1 MGISS
6 TRETAFVT
14 DSSSKAFAFVQGLA
28 ADLKKGDIELPAF
41 PDVVKR
47 LQVILVEPN
56 ASARDV
62 VEVISVEPILTSRL
76 MRMANSAA
84 LNPKGIEITNLGS
97 AISRLGF
104 NVVRSTATAF
114 AMNQM
119 QQQEGLRPIRAQL
132 NQIWKSSNNVA
143 AICYVVCK
151 KVLKRRPDEAL
162 LAGLLHQ
169 MGRLYILIHA
179 HSNNPELLADDD
191 YLDVVE
197 SWQADI
203 GRAIV
208 ESWTLPEPIC
218 AAIAA
223 QDMLLEE
230 NEEHEP
236 GDPLPLLLSA
246 ASLRQRLSSDP
257 RLRESHPNADEV
269 MQSLELDGNN
279 FLEAIVANHD
289 AIEGLQQ
296 TLSA

>member
-1 MGISS
+1 M
-6 TRETAFVT
+6 T
-14 DSSSKAFAFVQGLA
+14 DSNSKAFAFVQGLA
-28 ADLKKGDIELPAF
+28 ADLEKDDLELPAF

-47 LQVILVEPN
+47 LQVVLVDPN
-56 ASARDV
+56 ASAKDV
-62 VEVISVEPILTSRL
+62 VEVISVEPILTTRL

-104 NVVRSTATAF
+104 NVVRSTATAY

-119 QQQEGLRPIRAQL
+119 QQQEELRTIRGQL
-132 NQIWKSSNNVA
+132 NDIWKRSNNVA
-143 AICYVVCK
+143 AICYIVSK
-151 KVLKRRPDEAL
+151 NVLKRRPDEAL

-179 HSNNPELLADDD
+179 HTNNPDLLDDDD
-191 YLDVVE
+191 YLDVVQ
-197 SWQADI
+197 SWQADV

-208 ESWTLPEPIC
+208 ESWSIPESIC

-223 QDMLLEE
+223 QDMLLDDESDGDEDGSE
-230 NEEHEP
+230 N
-236 GDPLPLLLSA
+236 PLTLLLSA

-257 RLRESHPNADEV
+257 QLRNSHPNADEL

-279 FLEAIVANHD
+279 FLDAIVTNHD

>member
-1 MGISS
+1 M
-6 TRETAFVT
+6 T
-14 DSSSKAFAFVQGLA
+14 DSNSKAFAFVQGLA
-28 ADLKKGDIELPAF
+28 ADLEKDDLELPAF

-47 LQVILVEPN
+47 LQVILVDPN
-56 ASARDV
+56 ASAKDV
-62 VEVISVEPILTSRL
+62 VEVISVEPILTTRL

-104 NVVRSTATAF
+104 NVVRSTATAY

-119 QQQEGLRPIRAQL
+119 QQQEELRTIRGQL
-132 NQIWKSSNNVA
+132 NDIWKRSNNVA
-143 AICYVVCK
+143 AICYIVSK
-151 KVLKRRPDEAL
+151 NVLKRRPDEAL

-179 HSNNPELLADDD
+179 HTNNPDLLDDDD
-191 YLDVVE
+191 YLDVVQ
-197 SWQADI
+197 SWQADV

-208 ESWTLPEPIC
+208 ESWSIPESIC

-223 QDMLLEE
+223 QDMLLDDESDGDEDGSE
-230 NEEHEP
+230 N
-236 GDPLPLLLSA
+236 PLTLLLSA

-257 RLRESHPNADEV
+257 QLRNSHPNADEL

-279 FLEAIVANHD
+279 FLDAIVTNHD